1 MHWTRSTIGSRAGTI
16 LALCLCAALGA
27 AQSATNQA
35 ERSGGK
41 NGSHDE
47 WWRHAVI
54 YEVYPQ
60 SFQDSDGDGVGDL
73 KGIASRLD
81 YLHDLGIDAIWI
93 TPIYPSPGVDNGYDI
108 AEYTEIDRKYGTM
121 VDFENLVNE
130 AK

>member
-1 MHWTRSTIGSRAGTI
+1 MHWTRNTIGSKIASA
-16 LALCLCAALGA
+16 LALCLWAALGA
-27 AQSATNQA
+27 AQSAANQA
-35 ERSGGK
+35 A
-41 NGSHDE
+41 GSHDE

-73 KGIASRLD
+73 KGITSRLD

-108 AEYTEIDRKYGTM
+108 AEYTEIDPKYGTLQ
-121 VDFENLVNE
+121 DF
-130 AK
+130 